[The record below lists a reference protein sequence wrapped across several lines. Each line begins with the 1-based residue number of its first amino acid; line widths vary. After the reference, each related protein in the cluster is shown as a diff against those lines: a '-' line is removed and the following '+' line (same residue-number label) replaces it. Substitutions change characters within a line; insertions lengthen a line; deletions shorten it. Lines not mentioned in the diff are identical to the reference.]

1 MNGVCREAGCD
12 NELSSNATLGK
23 PKDTTQ
29 MSSISTN
36 VKISLLLLH
45 LDKCGVCA
53 GNNNTCFDIHGT
65 FNSNQLK
72 RGSRPYYYYVT
83 TIPKGASNIE
93 IIQPGYPDDLNYIA
107 LSDEKGNY
115 TLNGNNVI
123 TQYPRV
129 FAYGGVTF
137 EYTGTNTTMERVN
150 SSFARRIKFDL
161 TVEVMRW

>member
-1 MNGVCREAGCD
+1 ME
-12 NELSSNATLGK
+12 
-23 PKDTTQ
+23 
-29 MSSISTN
+29 
-36 VKISLLLLH
+36 
-45 LDKCGVCA
+45 
-53 GNNNTCFDIHGT
+53 
-65 FNSNQLK
+65 
-72 RGSRPYYYYVT
+72 
-83 TIPKGASNIE
+83 
-93 IIQPGYPDDLNYIA
+93 QPVEYIYFQNFPIKA

-161 TVEVMRW
+161 TVEVMRFDGGRKSILIFFSFSNFSFRYSRGKRIIILIRI

>member
-1 MNGVCREAGCD
+1 MIYV
-12 NELSSNATLGK
+12 
-23 PKDTTQ
+23 Q
-29 MSSISTN
+29 I
-36 VKISLLLLH
+36 ILL
-45 LDKCGVCA
+45 C
-53 GNNNTCFDIHGT
+53 
-65 FNSNQLK
+65 Q
-72 RGSRPYYYYVT
+72 
-83 TIPKGASNIE
+83 
-93 IIQPGYPDDLNYIA
+93 A

-161 TVEVMRW
+161 TVEVTLRSICKRNLILIFFLKFLLDFLEEGESQS

>member
-1 MNGVCREAGCD
+1 MNQ
-12 NELSSNATLGK
+12 
-23 PKDTTQ
+23 P
-29 MSSISTN
+29 M
-36 VKISLLLLH
+36 
-45 LDKCGVCA
+45 
-53 GNNNTCFDIHGT
+53 NN
-65 FNSNQLK
+65 
-72 RGSRPYYYYVT
+72 
-83 TIPKGASNIE
+83 
-93 IIQPGYPDDLNYIA
+93 IIFVFQA

-161 TVEVMRW
+161 TVEVSGRKI

>member
-1 MNGVCREAGCD
+1 M
-12 NELSSNATLGK
+12 
-23 PKDTTQ
+23 
-29 MSSISTN
+29 
-36 VKISLLLLH
+36 
-45 LDKCGVCA
+45 
-53 GNNNTCFDIHGT
+53 
-65 FNSNQLK
+65 K

-93 IIQPGYPDDLNYIA
+93 IIQPGYQDDLNYIGKIFSKNETTIKYSWRNFIIQA

-161 TVEVMRW
+161 TVEVTLWSILYKFDSNFFFLKFF